1 MHDTRS
7 VVIVGANL
15 AGMTAARALAGRI
28 SAKVYE
34 PTAALEWLPNI
45 HELISG
51 LKRPHNLRV
60 ERGPLLARSGHDWHR
75 QRVVAINPH
84 QHQLTLE
91 DGTEQLFS
99 QLILAVGGVHY
110 SGTVPGA
117 AEYAMPFKSVA
128 DCQRIGIRLQQLA
141 CRPGPMRVAIVGA
154 GVEGVEA
161 LGEVLR
167 RFGRRP
173 GLSIQVIDSRE
184 RILRNLPA
192 ALDET
197 IRRHCASWPVEFRL
211 GERVA
216 GLDAEQIQL
225 QSGRSFPAD
234 IVIWTGGVGAHPLL
248 HASHLSDESGFSPVS
263 AELHSDH
270 AEGIYVIGDAVSRV
284 AGAELERQAYHA
296 IDMARVAAENVLA
309 YRAGRALRSY
319 RAAPKPQLITFGE
332 LDTFMAS
339 GNRVIASPSLRTLK
353 EAIYQ
358 AGIAGFD
365 HRRVDRRL
373 WGLWR
378 RILDSGIDGGIDS
391 LRHPAT
397 LLGWARFRI
406 LE

>member
-7 VVIVGANL
+7 VVIVGANI

-75 QRVVAINPH
+75 QRVVAIDPH
-84 QHQLTLE
+84 RHQLTLE
-91 DGTEQLFS
+91 DGSEQLFS
-99 QLILAVGGVHY
+99 QMILAIGGVHY
-110 SGTVPGA
+110 SGAVPG

-141 CRPGPMRVAIVGA
+141 SRPGPMRVVIVGA

-192 ALDET
+192 AVDET
-197 IRRHCASWPVEFRL
+197 IRRHCASWPVAFCL

-216 GLDAEQIQL
+216 ALDAEQIRL
-225 QSGRSFPAD
+225 QSGRSLAAD

-248 HASHLSDESGFSPVS
+248 HASHLSDDTGFASVS
-263 AELHSDH
+263 AELHNDH
-270 AEGIYVIGDAVSRV
+270 ADGIYVVGDAVSRI
-284 AGAELERQAYHA
+284 GGTELERQAYHA
-296 IDMARVAAENVLA
+296 IDMARVAAANVLA
-309 YRAGRALRSY
+309 SRAGRALRSY
-319 RAAPKPQLITFGE
+319 RAALKPQLITFGE
-332 LDTFMAS
+332 LDTFMVS
-339 GNRVIASPSLRTLK
+339 GKRVIASPSLRTLK

-365 HRRVDRRL
+365 HRRRDRRL

-378 RILDSGIDGGIDS
+378 RILDSGIDAGIDS

-397 LLGWARFRI
+397 LLGWTRVRI